1 MISST
6 KENTETI
13 PKKYVID
20 TWDDEHLSLK
30 IPLLR
35 GIYAFGFE
43 KPSSIQKK
51 TLYNYGR
58 NVMPRQA
65 GIDELPK
72 HPDLRAVLRRLVMP
86 VTPGSQHRRRGA
98 P

>member
-1 MISST
+1 MISSST

-13 PKKYVID
+13 PKKYVIN

-51 TLYNYGR
+51 KFKPITTNP
-58 NVMPRQA
+58 N
-65 GIDELPK
+65 K
-72 HPDLRAVLRRLVMP
+72 
-86 VTPGSQHRRRGA
+86 
-98 P
+98 